1 MSMKCK
7 YGTAKDCLKEGDK
20 SMFLGKKCFR
30 CFKITCERA
39 TRNYNTKKKMMI
51 DKIKNM
57 EKVPKKVANVHG
69 TDKTANV
76 KARKLAKIIV
86 KSYIKPITENIIDFD
101 AI

>member
-1 MSMKCK
+1 
-7 YGTAKDCLKEGDK
+7 
-20 SMFLGKKCFR
+20 
-30 CFKITCERA
+30 
-39 TRNYNTKKKMMI
+39 
-51 DKIKNM
+51 M
-57 EKVPKKVANVHG
+57 EKVPKKAANVHS